1 MKKLILNIL
10 VIIYIVIAI
19 FLTIL
24 LLSYNEFKVTEIG
37 GKSLIIIKDN
47 DLSPEYNKGDL
58 VIVNSEDSVKVGQKV
73 FYYDSNDSKIKIKE
87 GVIEDIEQLTSK
99 ETAYTLEGEKKIAG
113 KYLIGTTDTAKV
125 MKNVGTVLGV
135 IESKWGFLFVI
146 VLPALLLVINQ
157 MGVVLAEIKEAKQES
172 KKEA

>member
-37 GKSLIIIKDN
+37 GNSLIIIKDN
-47 DLSPEYNKGDL
+47 DLAPDYNKGDL

-73 FYYDSNDSKIKIKE
+73 FYYETVDSKLKIKQGE
-87 GVIEDIEQLTSK
+87 IEDSEQVTSK
-99 ETAYTLEGEKKIAG
+99 DVAYTLDGEKKIAG
-113 KYLIGTTDTAKV
+113 KYLIGTTESAKV
-125 MKNVGTVLGV
+125 IKNAGTVLG
-135 IESKWGFLFVI
+135 ILESKWGFLFII
-146 VLPALLLVINQ
+146 VLPALFSASNVIFH
-157 MGVVLAEIKEAKQES
+157 K
-172 KKEA
+172 

>member
-113 KYLIGTTDTAKV
+113 KYLIGATDTAKV

-135 IESKWGFLFVI
+135 IESIWGFLFVI

>member
-47 DLSPEYNKGDL
+47 DLSPEYNNGEL
-58 VIVNSEDSVKVGQKV
+58 VIINSEDSVKVGQKV

-87 GVIEDIEQLTSK
+87 GTVEEIEQLTSK
-99 ETAYTLEGEKKIAG
+99 DTAYTLDGEKKIAG
-113 KYLIGTTDTAKV
+113 KYVIGATENAQVIQKA
-125 MKNVGTVLGV
+125 GTILSVL
-135 IESKWGFLFVI
+135 ESKWGFLLVI
-146 VLPALLLVINQ
+146 VLL
-157 MGVVLAEIKEAKQES
+157 
-172 KKEA
+172 

>member
-113 KYLIGTTDTAKV
+113 KYLIGATDTAKV

-172 KKEA
+172 KQEA

>member
-37 GKSLIIIKDN
+37 GNSLIIIKDN
-47 DLSPEYNKGDL
+47 DLAPDYNKGDL

-73 FYYDSNDSKIKIKE
+73 FYYETVDSKLKIKQGE
-87 GVIEDIEQLTSK
+87 IEDSEQVTSK
-99 ETAYTLEGEKKIAG
+99 DVAYTLDGEKKIAG
-113 KYLIGTTDTAKV
+113 KYLIGTTESAKV
-125 MKNVGTVLGV
+125 IKNAGTVLG
-135 IESKWGFLFVI
+135 ILESKWGFLFII

-157 MGVVLAEIKEAKQES
+157 IGVVFNEIKEAK
-172 KKEA
+172 KEE

>member
-37 GKSLIIIKDN
+37 GNSLIIIKDN
-47 DLSPEYNKGDL
+47 DLAPDYNKGDL

-73 FYYDSNDSKIKIKE
+73 FYYETVDSKLKIKQGE
-87 GVIEDIEQLTSK
+87 IEDSEQVTSK
-99 ETAYTLEGEKKIAG
+99 DVAYTLDGEKKIAG
-113 KYLIGTTDTAKV
+113 KYLIGTTESAKV
-125 MKNVGTVLGV
+125 IKNAGTVLG
-135 IESKWGFLFVI
+135 ILESKWGFLFII

-157 MGVVLAEIKEAKQES
+157 IGVVFNGIKEAK
-172 KKEA
+172 KEE